1 VEITASK
8 INEWIQVE
16 RLRKIRADRHNQLF
30 GRARKTFICL
40 FAATIM
46 VFVFNHHVEIGE
58 AAFAKLGHVVNKA
71 PGSDKLRQSAVN
83 YEKQVD
89 DITAR

>member
-1 VEITASK
+1 VEITVSK

-16 RLRKIRADRHNQLF
+16 RLRKIRADRRNQLF
-30 GRARKTFICL
+30 GRVRKTFICL
-40 FAATIM
+40 FLATIM
-46 VFVFNHHVEIGE
+46 VFVFNHHIEIEE
-58 AAFAKLGHVVNKA
+58 AAFANLSHVVNKG
-71 PGSDKLRQSAVN
+71 PGSDKLRQNAVN

>member
-16 RLRKIRADRHNQLF
+16 RLRKIRADHRNQLF

-40 FAATIM
+40 FMATIM
-46 VFVFNHHVEIGE
+46 VFVFNHHMEIEE
-58 AAFAKLGHVVNKA
+58 AACAKLGHVVNKA